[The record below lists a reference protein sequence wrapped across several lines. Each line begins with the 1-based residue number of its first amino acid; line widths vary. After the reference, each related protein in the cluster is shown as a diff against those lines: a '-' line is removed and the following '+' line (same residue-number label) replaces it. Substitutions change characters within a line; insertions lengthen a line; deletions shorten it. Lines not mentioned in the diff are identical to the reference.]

1 MRLAACLDSTI
12 STLWRQLKGCAQQAA
27 GHYLSPSQNCGCSS
41 VVERL
46 VANEKV
52 ASSTLVTRSP
62 LFHSC
67 SLDKAD
73 MWLIIRFQNVTV
85 ITFTIG
91 YGFLRAVRYSVYSV
105 AFAVQVVNNFSP
117 RASLL

>member
-12 STLWRQLKGCAQQAA
+12 STLWRQLKGCAPRAA

-62 LFHSC
+62 AFPLAFPLYC
-67 SLDKAD
+67 RYMAD
-73 MWLIIRFQNVTV
+73 YSFSKRDSDYV
-85 ITFTIG
+85 TIG
-91 YGFLRAVRYSVYSV
+91 TVFTRGALLRI
-105 AFAVQVVNNFSP
+105 
-117 RASLL
+117 